1 MHLLDSFEL
10 VATVS
15 ATTVSAAVIR
25 LCLSASR
32 ANVRAIAFWACNV
45 FSGGKTSHKLIL
57 LMRLQKASLVKTK
70 R

>member
-10 VATVS
+10 VATVC

-25 LCLSASR
+25 LCLSAGR
-32 ANVRAIAFWACNV
+32 ADVRAVAVWTCNV